1 MDITQFYKVLAE
13 IIDDWDIR
21 GLSSLVPVFK
31 LENEELGLQ
40 IDELDYAESYTD
52 AIEFLETMTESTTT
66 FYVEDWIVDYE
77 HVKDI
82 WIFSKKMDYKDIV
95 IDSHN
100 RKQIVKEKLLL
111 RISKLN
117 PRVFEKLLIYL
128 FESIPGTAN
137 VFVQPQTYDGGF
149 EFTAVVTDQI
159 TRAPEWLLIQA
170 KQQKNAVSVGQVRE
184 LIGTLSVESNKHR
197 GRKYRGLMV
206 SSTEASLK
214 AREAARDA
222 FQTIDFLTHEDVV
235 DLMVQNKL
243 GWNNE
248 TLEFWALDE
257 NFWDDLEGRSE

>member
-1 MDITQFYKVLAE
+1 MDRAQFYKVLAE

-52 AIEFLETMTESTTT
+52 AIEFLETITESITT

-111 RISKLN
+111 RI
-117 PRVFEKLLIYL
+117 
-128 FESIPGTAN
+128 
-137 VFVQPQTYDGGF
+137 
-149 EFTAVVTDQI
+149 
-159 TRAPEWLLIQA
+159 
-170 KQQKNAVSVGQVRE
+170 
-184 LIGTLSVESNKHR
+184 
-197 GRKYRGLMV
+197 
-206 SSTEASLK
+206 
-214 AREAARDA
+214 
-222 FQTIDFLTHEDVV
+222 
-235 DLMVQNKL
+235 
-243 GWNNE
+243 
-248 TLEFWALDE
+248 
-257 NFWDDLEGRSE
+257 